1 MFQFADAPAFSD
13 TQVRAL
19 LRETGARQAL
29 LPGGVLVRQD
39 SRKPRTLHRVTARSH
54 EFLWDPVALTP
65 LTTLGD
71 LFLLLQADPVLHLVF
86 RQDFVQEFLTHVLPV
101 LPVPRGADKLENLR
115 WSAPGYSPQGVEF
128 LELYAVWQ
136 YDSHTRAFG
145 GMEQLQLHGLGFE
158 LKEDLDEGG
167 GFTYPAGSRIQWS
180 VSMTDPCEMLVLP
193 VRVAKE
199 FTVTEGDFASSS
211 WGGALYKT
219 PSPAVSLAQ
228 VLHGVFYDLS
238 FHGSP
243 AQAQE
248 VLSGLKEQM
257 DEVTSGEAKTVEVDL
272 DDLFEERSDSDLQHV
287 FERWVP
293 VRTGRLR
300 SSLRRIED
308 DVLARDGLA
317 ELFGNAVCLRPQW
330 LDATARQVRRAMLDY
345 RDAHAAKK
353 PAG

>member
-101 LPVPRGADKLENLR
+101 LPVSRGADKLENLR

-145 GMEQLQLHGLGFE
+145 GMGQLQLHGLGFE

-180 VSMTDPCEMLVLP
+180 VSMTDPREMLALP
-193 VRVAKE
+193 VRVAAE
-199 FTVTEGDFASSS
+199 FTVTEGDFASSR
-211 WGGALYKT
+211 WGSTLYKT

-228 VLHGVFYDLS
+228 VLHGVLYDLS

-248 VLSGLKEQM
+248 VLTDLKEQM
-257 DEVTSGEAKTVEVDL
+257 DGLKSGEVETVAMDL
-272 DDLFEERSDSDLQHV
+272 DDLFEERNDSDLQEI
-287 FERWVP
+287 FQRWVP

-300 SSLRRIED
+300 ASLRRIED
-308 DVLARDGLA
+308 DVLAREGLA
-317 ELFGNAVCLRPQW
+317 EKFGSAVQLNPQW
-330 LDATARQVRRAMLDY
+330 AEATAKEVRRAMLGY
-345 RDAHAAKK
+345 RKGRA
-353 PAG
+353 